1 MASVPLSEGF
11 DYMKKLLR
19 LALIGIATVTLLSSV
34 VTADPFLDKLT
45 EKQIVA
51 SFATECVYQN
61 ELGDRVGARF
71 RHVPSGFVLDVLRIQ
86 SLPQAFMWFNS
97 TPPSDQGEPHTLE
110 HLLLG
115 KGTKGRYVASLEDM
129 RLGES
134 SAFTM
139 QMQTCYNF
147 NTTAGADV
155 FFELFE
161 AKLDALLH
169 PTYSDE
175 DIRREVRN
183 FGLAQ
188 SADGGWRLEEKGT
201 VYNEMVRGFESPWGM
216 MSRQIGQW
224 VWGEN
229 HPMSYDAGGYPPAIR
244 TMTPQNL
251 RDFHAANYHLNNMGA
266 VVSIADDVPLDVCL
280 QKLADIFKRV
290 EPNCPKLAN
299 ADPAII
305 EDFMPKPKPGPAG
318 STAITTFPN
327 QNATEPGMIMY
338 AWPPQIA
345 CDNREFYLLQL
356 FMDNLASGQTA
367 NLYKTFI
374 NSQTRKIDPGNISIY
389 SWQDGEPGHSSYV
402 VLDNVRNDFLTEKMI
417 DSLRGLIQSE
427 IQTIAG
433 FADGSPELK
442 EFNQRAQ
449 NRIIER
455 RRDLR
460 TFLNTPPGFGQRG
473 SGAAWM
479 QHLKRL
485 EKTGGFTRSLI
496 LSDELAFADSLAKL
510 DQNVWKNYVAKWK
523 LTEFKPYG
531 VAAKPDPTLLTQ
543 SETDRAK
550 RVDDY
555 IAQLGV
561 KYGDTARADII
572 AKYKKEYDANTA
584 VIDSVAATIPMPTF
598 VDNPPMTLDDPLQ
611 YKVDKLPGG
620 GALVKSTF
628 ENMTSATTG
637 LAFNLNTIPESLLV
651 YASALPLFLTDIGVV
666 HNGKAIAYDE
676 MAERIRREIRELNAY
691 FSVNYR
697 KGRVELVVRAAGSDS
712 AEIARSLEWMQSALF
727 ESDLRPDNLSRIR
740 DAVDQQLGQL
750 RGTMA
755 GSEESWVQNPV
766 YNYWRQ
772 QNPLL
777 LSCNSFLTR
786 IHMFHRLKWLLR
798 PSGSPTAGDG
808 FSRFMN
814 QLASSFS
821 GMKRDDIEHL
831 FAVMLGDKTD
841 TTAAEKPVIALAAQ
855 AIAFKPEVGSVIADA
870 IKDLRQSLPD
880 IPDASLKSG
889 LTYLCKEI
897 DADYR
902 FPAQQ
907 ALDQIKAVIAM
918 TLRQDNVR
926 GFVIGSS
933 RSQAQ
938 IAPAL
943 SKVVERLDKTPSVR
957 QMYASTE
964 TISKHL
970 KDRTG
975 EKGQSPFIGLVNENT
990 RSGVFVNTAECASLD
1005 DTDPDK
1011 LLNFV
1016 SARLYGGGG
1025 AHSMFMKTWGAGLA
1039 YSNGLRS
1046 NEMNGRI
1053 YYYAER
1059 CPDLAQTMSFVV
1071 SELKKAPNDPSLAD
1085 YAVSQAY
1092 ALNRS
1097 GDTYEQRGESM
1108 ASDLVDGL
1116 TPDKVRQFRTTIGE
1130 LRKDPNFYDKIQSR
1144 MESVYGLVLPG
1155 YGPSAEAAVNAAD
1168 ALYFI
1173 IGPEKQF
1180 QSYETL
1186 LKQTEGDYKVERLY
1200 PSDFWITRPVPN
1212 DPGI

>member
-1 MASVPLSEGF
+1 MRTYSRTVLRCLVV
-11 DYMKKLLR
+11 LL
-19 LALIGIATVTLLSSV
+19 AV
-34 VTADPFLDKLT
+34 VSAVSADPFLDKLA
-45 EKQIVA
+45 EKQTIS
-51 SFATECVYQN
+51 SFTTECVYVN

-71 RHVPSGFVLDVLRIQ
+71 RHEPSGFVLDVLRIQ

-115 KGTKGRYVASLEDM
+115 KGTKGRYVASLEEM

-139 QMQTCYNF
+139 QMQTCYSF
-147 NTTAGADV
+147 NTSAGANV

-161 AKLDALLH
+161 AKLSALLH

-183 FGLAQ
+183 FGLAET
-188 SADGGWRLEEKGT
+188 ADGGWRLEEKGT

-216 MSRQIGQW
+216 MSREVGQL
-224 VWGEN
+224 VWGKD

-266 VVSIADDVPLDVCL
+266 VVSIADDVPVDVCL
-280 QKLADIFKRV
+280 QKLADMFKRL

-305 EDFMPKPKPGPAG
+305 EDFMPKPKPGTAG

-374 NSQTRKIDPGNISIY
+374 NSQTRKIDPGSIAIY
-389 SWQDGEPGHSSYV
+389 SWQDVEPGHASYV
-402 VLDNVRNDFLTEKMI
+402 VLDNVRNDFLTSQMI
-417 DSLRGLIQSE
+417 DSLRGMILTEMQAV
-427 IQTIAG
+427 AG
-433 FADGSPELK
+433 YADGSPELK
-442 EFNQRAQ
+442 EFNQRVQ

-485 EKTGGFTRSLI
+485 HKTSGFTRSLI
-496 LSDELAFADSLAKL
+496 LSDELSFTDSLAKL
-510 DQNVWKNYVAKWK
+510 DQNVWKNYLASWK
-523 LTEFKPYG
+523 LLAFKPFG
-531 VAAKPDPTLLTQ
+531 VAAKPDPKELELSEAERTQ
-543 SETDRAK
+543 
-550 RVDDY
+550 RVEDF
-555 IAQLGV
+555 IAHLGQ
-561 KYGDTARADII
+561 KYGDTSHAGII

-611 YKVDKLPGG
+611 YQVDKLPGG

-628 ENMTSATTG
+628 ENMTSATSG
-637 LAFNLNTIPESLLV
+637 LVFNLNTIPESLLV
-651 YASALPLFLTDIGVV
+651 YAGALPIFLTEIGIV
-666 HNGKAIAYDE
+666 HNGTAVPYDE
-676 MAERIRREIRELNAY
+676 MAERIRREIRELSAY
-691 FSVNYR
+691 FSINYR
-697 KGRVELVVRAAGSDS
+697 KGRVELVLRGAGSDS

-727 ESDLRPDNLSRIR
+727 ESDLRAENLSRMR
-740 DAVDQQLGQL
+740 DAIDQQLGQL
-750 RGTMA
+750 RSTMS

-786 IHMFHRLKWLLR
+786 VHMFHRLKWLLR

-808 FSRFMN
+808 FSRFMT
-814 QLASSFS
+814 QLAGAFG
-821 GMKRDDIEHL
+821 GMKRDEIEHFL
-831 FAVMLGDKTD
+831 AVMIGDKTD
-841 TTAAEKPVIALAAQ
+841 TTAAEKPVIALATQ
-855 AIAFKPEVGSVIADA
+855 AVTFKPEIGPVILDA
-870 IKDLRQSLPD
+870 MKDLRQSLPD
-880 IPDASLKSG
+880 IPDASLKAGMS
-889 LTYLCKEI
+889 YLCKEI
-897 DADYR
+897 DADFR

-907 ALDQIKAVIAM
+907 ALDQIKAVLAM

-943 SKVVERLDKTPSVR
+943 ASVVERLDKTPSIR
-957 QMYASTE
+957 QIYANTSV
-964 TISKHL
+964 INKHVG
-970 KDRTG
+970 DRTG
-975 EKGQSPFIGLVNENT
+975 EKGEPTFVGLVNENT
-990 RSGVFVNTAECASLD
+990 RSGVIVNTAECASME

-1053 YYYAER
+1053 LYYAER

-1071 SELKKAPNDPSLAD
+1071 GELKKAPNDPSLAD

-1108 ASDLVDGL
+1108 AADLTDGL
-1116 TPDKVRQFRTTIGE
+1116 TPDKVRQFRSTIGE
-1130 LRKDPNFYDKIQSR
+1130 LRKDPSFYDKIQSR

-1155 YGPSAEAAVNAAD
+1155 YGPDVTASMKAAD

-1186 LKQTEGDYKVERLY
+1186 LKQTEGDFKVERLY